1 MELCVKLLVF
11 KLKRPSDSLAAK
23 LIIAISGLMLA
34 AGATVGVIFY
44 RYEENIA
51 LRNLSGH
58 ARFAAGLVLKSLR
71 RNMLKASPLEIRH
84 SIDEFTEA
92 GDIREI
98 SIYSQTGRG
107 TYSSGDVPTGLSNT
121 QDSNAL
127 RVMDTGEPVLFTEET
142 GKGGQLLNLYVPIKA
157 EPACLSAA
165 CHYHPPDAVRL
176 GVLKA
181 RISSEHIEGTS
192 RQIMLVTLGL
202 GLFFIAII
210 SGFLFVI
217 NYMLVTRP
225 MATLENGMRRLAEGT
240 FEEPIRIATNDE
252 MGRLARNFNTMAH
265 DIQRY
270 KDKLENWTRELEGEV
285 EKKAAEIQEAQDQLI
300 NAEKLASLG
309 RLAAGVAH
317 EINNP
322 LTGIVTFAHLML
334 ERCPEDRA
342 GDREDL
348 IMIIEQADR
357 CTKIVK
363 GLLGF
368 SRKGAS
374 EKLLC
379 NINGL
384 AENAYSMVRN
394 QAAFYDIQVAMKFA
408 EKMPHINADPNQIQ
422 QVILNLFTNAA
433 DAMNGIGQI
442 TIETRTTAEDGVEYA
457 EMSFTDT
464 GPGILPE
471 HLDKILEPFFTT
483 KAAGKGTGLGLPVSY
498 GIIKRHGGELFV
510 QSKTGRGTTFIV
522 RLPVA
527 GGQEAGEKPDG

>member
-1 MELCVKLLVF
+1 MCKNYIVF

-34 AGATVGVIFY
+34 AGAAMGAMFY
-44 RYEENIA
+44 KYEEDIT

-71 RNMLKASPLEIRH
+71 RNMLEANPREIRD
-84 SIDEFTEA
+84 SIAEFTRA

-98 SIYSQTGRG
+98 IIYAPDGRVSYSAGDALEG
-107 TYSSGDVPTGLSNT
+107 TSGTPGTSVLSV
-121 QDSNAL
+121 L
-127 RVMDTGEPVLFTEET
+127 RSGEPMLSMQRTPE
-142 GKGGQLLNLYVPIKA
+142 GNRLLSLYVPIPA
-157 EPACLSAA
+157 EPSCLNAA
-165 CHYHPPDAVRL
+165 CHFHPTGQEML
-176 GVLKA
+176 GVLKT

-192 RQIMLVTLGL
+192 RQIMLVTLGT
-202 GLFFIAII
+202 GLFLIIII
-210 SGFLFVI
+210 SFSMFVI

-225 MATLENGMRRLAEGT
+225 IATIEKGMRRLAEGR
-240 FEEPIRIATNDE
+240 FGEPIRLGTNDE

-270 KDKLENWTRELEGEV
+270 KDKLENWARELEAEV
-285 EKKAAEIQEAQDQLI
+285 EKKAAEIKDAQDQLV

-334 ERCPEDRA
+334 ERCPEEMPQ
-342 GDREDL
+342 DREDL
-348 IMIIEQADR
+348 SMIIEQADR

-374 EKLLC
+374 EKIHC

-384 AENAYSMVRN
+384 AESAYSMVRN
-394 QAAFYDIQVAMKFA
+394 QAAFQDIQVVMRFA
-408 EKMPHINADPNQIQ
+408 DRMPHINADPNQIQ

-442 TIETRTTAEDGVEYA
+442 TIETGTVTEDGNDYVE
-457 EMSFTDT
+457 MHFTDT

-471 HLDKILEPFFTT
+471 HIDKILEPFFTT
-483 KAAGKGTGLGLPVSY
+483 KAVGKGTGLGLPVSY

-510 QSKTGRGTTFIV
+510 KSKTGRGTTFTI

-527 GGQEAGEKPDG
+527 GAAKKGEGTDA